1 MYSGIYISLILW
13 LVLSTRKEDQISMT
27 QLKEETQRYLP
38 PGFILDF
45 SPCSFSRENR
55 GWLCHLDTYIPVNFL
70 IIGQTEGWNF
80 SGWGKESLKGLRLDI
95 SQLTPAIDSSNQRLG
110 DGKKRDR
117 SCMPLRY
124 PFHSI
129 SVIISSDRPN
139 TMIQYYLRWSML
151 KVSTGQGI
159 CHADICISITLWIST
174 SDRKRRD
181 TQWRGTRVTQISIS
195 QWTSAINCSDRWSR
209 REKEKHAAE
218 KNVAT
223 WRGSHVS
230 QIRQSTPVIN
240 YSDRRNRRGGQWE
253 RRPEDIYIYMQSS
266 TPTKG
271 EGKEISGEKE
281 AQKERHVISQQKLE
295 YWPLKG
301 GMYVP

>member
-13 LVLSTRKEDQISMT
+13 LVLSTRKEDQISTT

-80 SGWGKESLKGLRLDI
+80 SGWGKESLKGLHLDI
-95 SQLTPAIDSSNQRLG
+95 SQSTPAIDSSNQRLG
-110 DGKKRDR
+110 NGKKRDR
-117 SCMPLRY
+117 RCMPLRY

-223 WRGSHVS
+223 WRESHVS
-230 QIRQSTPVIN
+230 QIFQSTPVIN
-240 YSDRRNRRGGQWE
+240 YSDQRNRRGGSE
-253 RRPEDIYIYMQSS
+253 KEGLKTSIYICNHPPRQ
-266 TPTKG
+266 KG
-271 EGKEISGEKE
+271 REK
-281 AQKERHVISQQKLE
+281 R
-295 YWPLKG
+295 
-301 GMYVP
+301 